1 MTTEQEQHI
10 IDAIDEAKNATYD
23 NGSNAYDYTGLLQ
36 GINNELCELGH
47 GNMGYGCLA
56 EIRSK
61 LQKLNKG
68 QIVAAM
74 ITASKQTT
82 LESLKKFSD
91 TATKY
96 LEYEVINS

>member
-10 IDAIDEAKNATYD
+10 IEAIDEAKNATYD

-36 GINNELCELGH
+36 GINNELCEIGR

-56 EIRSK
+56 EIRSE
-61 LQKLNKG
+61 LHKLNKG

-74 ITASKQTT
+74 ITATKQTS

-91 TATKY
+91 LADKY
-96 LEYEVINS
+96 LDYEAKKS

>member
-1 MTTEQEQHI
+1 MSPEQNI
-10 IDAIDEAKNATYD
+10 INEMNDLEHAIN
-23 NGSNAYDYTGLLQ
+23 NHNCSAYDYTGVLQ
-36 GINNELCELGH
+36 GINNELRDIGH

-56 EIRSK
+56 EIRSE

-74 ITASKQTT
+74 IVATKQNS

-91 TATKY
+91 LTDKY
-96 LEYEVINS
+96 LEYEAINS